1 MTNTSRS
8 PRKESAGRQFLL
20 IVAAFAVFVA
30 LGSVVFLRF
39 YNSYIDD
46 LLYAERLSQ
55 MQEVTTQLFSGLEDV
70 VENQWKDT
78 RVQCNYLERGR
89 PASMDELLRFMEKQR
104 ALSELGQVNSNLVAV
119 DEQGR
124 YYTADGP
131 QGPMGGMDYL
141 LDEPE
146 RINYVFN
153 TMTSGETWMLF
164 LIRLPEPVPVQD
176 GDRTV
181 TLIYYGISRDMA
193 ELDPY
198 FNCTAYDNSNSVYVI
213 DDNGSKLFRSTGGDS
228 LKGHNV
234 YAAMSQMDYLHGSSF
249 DSAKAELAENGV
261 AYSNAVL
268 DGEEYFYALYRME
281 NAAWTLLFLV
291 PSARVATNTVT
302 LIGTTVRLILT
313 FAIALVAV
321 SALIIFLLLRAKQR
335 QAIAVERRN
344 SEALAAIN
352 NELTAAVEAADAANR
367 AKSSF
372 LANMSHDIRTPMN
385 AIVGLTALMSHEE
398 GLSDRM
404 HTYIEKVQLSSRH
417 LLSLINDILDMSR
430 IESNGVVLNTE
441 PLCLSQQIQQVDGII
456 RPQAAERDQ
465 TFRVRLHGVTH
476 EYLLGDS
483 MRLRQIFLNL
493 LSNAVKYTPRG
504 GSISL
509 DLTELPCD
517 TEGRAAFTFTVA
529 DNGYGMPPEFVSHI
543 FEPFTR
549 AENSTTNKIQ
559 GTGLGMAITK
569 SIVDLMGGTIT
580 VESRPDEGS
589 RFTVTLTLPV
599 DPAGGRDAD
608 APVPPSAACG
618 ILNGVRFLCA
628 EDNALNAE
636 ILQALLE
643 MHGASCT
650 ICPDGAALV
659 NAFADVKP
667 GQYDAILMDVQ
678 MPNMN
683 GLDAARAIRSGA
695 NPLGRTIPIIAMTA
709 NAFSEDVQAAL
720 DAGMDAHIAKP
731 IDISALEKTLQKF
744 VPPPC
749 L

>member
-8 PRKESAGRQFLL
+8 PRKGSAGRQFLL
-20 IVAAFAVFVA
+20 VVAAFAAFVA
-30 LGSVVFLRF
+30 VTSVIFLRL
-39 YNSYIDD
+39 YNSHMDGV
-46 LLYAERLSQ
+46 LYAERLSQ
-55 MQEVTTQLFSGLEDV
+55 MQEVTTQLFAGLDDV
-70 VENQWKDT
+70 VANQWKDAQ
-78 RVQCNYLERGR
+78 VQCNYLERGC
-89 PASMDELLRFMEKQR
+89 PATMTDLLHFMEKQR
-104 ALSELGQVNSNLVAV
+104 DLNELTQVNSNLVAV

-131 QGPMGGMDYL
+131 KGPMGGMDYL
-141 LDEPE
+141 LDEPA

-164 LIRLPEPVPVQD
+164 LIRLPEPVPVQN

-181 TLIYYGISRDMA
+181 TLTYYGISRDMA

-234 YAAMSQMDYLHGSSF
+234 FAAMSHMDYLHGSSF
-249 DSAKAELAENGV
+249 DSARAELAERGV
-261 AYSNAVL
+261 AYSNAL
-268 DGEEYFYALYRME
+268 MNGEEYFYALYRME
-281 NAAWTLLFLV
+281 SAAWTLLFLV

-302 LIGTTVRLILT
+302 MINTTVRLVLG
-313 FAIALVAV
+313 FAIALVAA

-335 QAIAVERRN
+335 QALAVERRN
-344 SEALAAIN
+344 SETLAAIN
-352 NELTAAVEAADAANR
+352 DELTAAVKAADAANR

-385 AIVGLTALMSHEE
+385 AIVGLTDLMSHEA
-398 GLSDRM
+398 GLSQRM
-404 HTYIEKVQLSSRH
+404 RGYIEKTQISSRH

-430 IESNGVVLNTE
+430 IESNGVVLNNA
-441 PLCLSQQIQQVDGII
+441 PLCLSQQLQQVDGII

-465 TFRVRLHGVTH
+465 TFRVRLHDVTH
-476 EYLLGDS
+476 EYLIGDS

-504 GSISL
+504 GCISL

-517 TEGRAAFTFTVA
+517 TGGQAAFTFTVA

-599 DPAGGRDAD
+599 DPDGGQSA
-608 APVPPSAACG
+608 VPTPQETACG

-628 EDNALNAE
+628 EDNELNAE
-636 ILQALLE
+636 ILQALLT

-659 NAFADVKP
+659 KAFADVRP

-678 MPNMN
+678 MPHMN

-720 DAGMDAHIAKP
+720 NAGMNAHIAKP
-731 IDISALEKTLQKF
+731 IDVSALERTLQALL
-744 VPPPC
+744 PPRP
-749 L
+749 